1 MVIKRKAWAP
11 LLVALGLVLGVFGLL
26 LPDSGSVTAQATPSA
41 TRSLSTTEVAP
52 GGEVTVTLTAQDLG
66 GGIGGFRE
74 TIPQDFTFVSTDHP
88 NPSANGQMYTFSL
101 FQISSV
107 TYTVRAPS
115 QGSGSY
121 VFDGVL
127 RVSPADGSATVNYT
141 IGGDSTVTVVEETV
155 DTPTPAPT
163 ATPTTPADGPA
174 ATRSI
179 PTTSVE
185 AGASLTVSVTASE
198 YGQFGAVSETLPSG
212 FTFVSST
219 LPDSQVNASSN
230 PVRFTLFGESGFDY
244 TVTASSQ
251 PGSYTFSGTLRDD
264 QGDDY
269 PMADTSVSVA
279 APPGGP
285 SAERSFPAEYV
296 DASSN
301 VVVTVSASGYGQ
313 FGAVTETLPSGFTF
327 VSSTLPDSQVNAS
340 SNPVRFTLFGES
352 SFTYTVTAPATET
365 AYTFSGTLRDD
376 QGDDY
381 PMADSVLNVGPH
393 PDPTATPVPPTA
405 TPDPDVTPTAPTRT
419 PRPTAVPPAP
429 PTPVAIEKVDATA
442 VEGATVVQ
450 PDMSSTVS
458 SADGMATV
466 MLPTTSRARTY
477 QVMVVTDAANCEGAS
492 GTLKACAMVK
502 SFDAEGNAETGVEL
516 IRRATVVMTLGSSMV
531 EDMGGL
537 PVVFQANALGAFSVQ
552 QMSAEGTW
560 SDRRFS
566 MGLTDDGGVMVTVTG
581 IRSLGSIALT
591 VDEDILQTA
600 MYQVAGITP
609 TAVPTPEPT
618 AVPEP
623 TATAVPPE
631 VEPEVGDATA
641 PVGLLIVLALTGA
654 LMVYTGSR
662 VMRGRRSAVR

>member
-1 MVIKRKAWAP
+1 MVITRKAWAP
-11 LLVALGLVLGVFGLL
+11 LLVALGLALGVFGLL
-26 LPDSGSVTAQATPSA
+26 LPDSGSVAAQGSPSA
-41 TRSLSTTEVAP
+41 TRSLSASSVGA
-52 GGEVTVTLTAQDLG
+52 GGSVDVTVTASDFGQF
-66 GGIGGFRE
+66 GGIIE
-74 TIPQDFTFVSTDHP
+74 TLPVDFTYQSGSGSPAPSREETDA
-88 NPSANGQMYTFSL
+88 SGRTVLTFTL
-101 FQISSV
+101 FGISSV
-107 TYTVRAPS
+107 SYTAVAPS
-115 QGSGSY
+115 QGGDY
-121 VFDGVL
+121 FFDGVV
-127 RVSPADGSATVNYT
+127 RDDEGIDYT
-141 IGGDSTVTVVEETV
+141 TGGDDSVSVTGGTSGGG
-155 DTPTPAPT
+155 DTPAPT
-163 ATPTTPADGPA
+163 ATPDASGPS

-185 AGASLTVSVTASE
+185 AGASLTVSVNTSG
-198 YGQFGAVSETLPSG
+198 YGQFGAVTETLPSG
-212 FTFVSST
+212 FTYVSST

-251 PGSYTFSGTLRDD
+251 PGSYTFSGVLTDSDRATHDVG
-264 QGDDY
+264 GDS
-269 PMADTSVSVA
+269 SVSVA
-279 APPGGP
+279 GPPGGP

-296 DASSN
+296 DAGSN
-301 VVVTVSASGYGQ
+301 VEVTVSASNYGQ
-313 FGAVTETLPSGFTF
+313 FGAVTETLPSGFTY
-327 VSSTLPDSQVNAS
+327 VSSSLGSSQVSGA
-340 SNPVRFTLFGES
+340 NPVRFTLFGES
-352 SFTYTVTAPATET
+352 SFTYMVTAPATED

-376 QGDDY
+376 QGNDY
-381 PMADSVLNVGPH
+381 PMADSTLNVGPD
-393 PDPTATPVPPTA
+393 PNPTATPVPPTA
-405 TPDPDVTPTAPTRT
+405 TPGPDETPTRT

-477 QVMVVTDAANCEGAS
+477 QVMVVTDAANCDGAS

-502 SFDAEGNAETGVEL
+502 AFDAEGNAESDVEL
-516 IRRATVVMTLGSSMV
+516 IRRATVVLTLSSSMV
-531 EDMGGL
+531 DDLGGL

-552 QMSAEGTW
+552 QVSAEGTW
-560 SDRRFS
+560 SSRRFS
-566 MGLTDDGGVMVTVTG
+566 MGLSDDGGVMVTVTG
-581 IRSLGSIALT
+581 LRSLGSIALT

-609 TAVPTPEPT
+609 TPVVPPTPEPT

-623 TATAVPPE
+623 TATAVPADTAP
-631 VEPEVGDATA
+631 VGDATA